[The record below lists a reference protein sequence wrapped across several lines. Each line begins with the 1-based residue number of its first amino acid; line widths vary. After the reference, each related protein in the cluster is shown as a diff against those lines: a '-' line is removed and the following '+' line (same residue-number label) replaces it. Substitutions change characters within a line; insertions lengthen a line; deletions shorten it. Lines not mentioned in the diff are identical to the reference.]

1 MLYYKPK
8 FNIIIK
14 YNNILALYAT
24 LLVFFLT

>member
-24 LLVFFLT
+24 LLVFF